1 VFVDVLVICGVADVG
16 KSTVAWEIGSQLQV
30 ADVRHAMIDTDELDR
45 VYPQPEP
52 LSELVALGVR
62 NLTAIWQ
69 SFAALGHSRLILSG
83 VMLNLDADLAWIS
96 ESIGNAVYTV
106 VRLHASDETLRQRVE
121 AREIGS
127 GRAEQTKRS
136 LAQAKALREQATGQT
151 VAVQTD
157 GRSPVEIAREVL
169 EITGW
174 ASVG

>member
-1 VFVDVLVICGVADVG
+1 VDVLVICGVAGVG

-30 ADVRHAMIDTDELDR
+30 ADVQHAMIDTDELDR
-45 VYPQPEP
+45 VYPQPES
-52 LSELVALGVR
+52 LSELVALSGR
-62 NLTAIWQ
+62 NLAALWE

-83 VMLNLDADLAWIS
+83 VMLDLDADLAWIS
-96 ESIGNAVYTV
+96 ASIGNADYTV

-127 GRAEQTKRS
+127 GREEQTKRT
-136 LAQAKALREQATGQT
+136 LAQAKVLREQKTRRT

-157 GRSPVEIAREVL
+157 GRSPVEIAHEILEV
-169 EITGW
+169 TGW